1 MQWSRLQNSYFR
13 DPLEPFNR
21 KVYWFIIILIARI
34 WCDATLRLSPP
45 IKLREWGCE
54 LNNSGSIKPIWM
66 ILPETSISRKE
77 LIRCKCKK
85 KCSNRCSCKKTNL
98 KCTEHC
104 KCSGGCVKSNDIV
117 KTIKTSLFS
126 VLWTN
131 INLLYIWLTL
141 KIDKKTIT

>member
-1 MQWSRLQNSYFR
+1 MQWSRFQNSYFR

-34 WCDATLRLSPP
+34 CSDATLRLSPP

-54 LNNSGSIKPIWM
+54 LDNSGSIKPIWM
-66 ILPETSISRKE
+66 MLPETSISCKE
-77 LIRCKCKK
+77 LTWCKLKK
-85 KCSNRCSCKKTNL
+85 KCPNRCSCKKPNL
-98 KCTEHC
+98 KCTELC
-104 KCSGGCVKSNDIV
+104 KCSGGCVTANDII

-126 VLWTN
+126 VLWAS
-131 INLLYIWLTL
+131 INLLYICLTL